1 VLATTPW
8 PKSSSPLEFLT
19 ASEWPHRLCVAT
31 WTPRRL
37 TRCSSP
43 AWVDT
48 GRWLRALC
56 SLHVP
61 SATHALRGRSR
72 IPRVQSS
79 GYGAEPRRRPG
90 ASSSAGR
97 HRGCAAD
104 VQQEVSKTV
113 HRCPSLSN
121 QKGALGREVAKPAGN
136 AAAQRLLDKQEV
148 SGSIPLRPTRQKEW
162 ANHRARQL
170 TRPTGQGGDGGAPD
184 TTSGLRSRTTCSEDV
199 RQGATAPD
207 EEGTPWQWLRIPCVG

>member
-1 VLATTPW
+1 M
-8 PKSSSPLEFLT
+8 F
-19 ASEWPHRLCVAT
+19 R
-31 WTPRRL
+31 PRRMPYVGARESRECRVRGMGRNL
-37 TRCSSP
+37 AGGP
-43 AWVDT
+43 AQ
-48 GRWLRALC
+48 AQ
-56 SLHVP
+56 
-61 SATHALRGRSR
+61 A
-72 IPRVQSS
+72 
-79 GYGAEPRRRPG
+79 PG
-90 ASSSAGR
+90 VIEG
-97 HRGCAAD
+97 
-104 VQQEVSKTV
+104 VQQTCSRKCPKLSIGV
-113 HRCPSLSN
+113 HLCPTK
-121 QKGALGREVAKPAGN
+121 KGALGREVAKPAGN